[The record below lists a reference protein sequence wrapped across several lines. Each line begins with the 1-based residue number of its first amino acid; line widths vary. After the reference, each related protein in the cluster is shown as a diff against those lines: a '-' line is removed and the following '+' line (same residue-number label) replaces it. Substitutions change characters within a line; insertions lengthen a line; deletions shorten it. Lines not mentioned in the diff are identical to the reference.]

1 MAITLNHLIYDIIGI
16 ASSGSYPNEM
26 KISNEQCKFWIE
38 EVRAQLIGQALN
50 KRDDIHDSWIQYIGC
65 VELEQ
70 VEDSSCCLVDSDCH
84 VLKSVKRIPSTIDTY
99 KDNMIISVT
108 TVEGVSI
115 PKSNPI
121 KQKYQVYNK
130 YTGNSKSWYLKDNY
144 LYIINDQLL
153 SYVSLSGIF
162 ERPSELSAFVECSG
176 EVCFTDSSTYP
187 VSLAIAS
194 QITDIV
200 VKTKA
205 QPFFLF
211 PSDESN
217 DASSVT
223 PKQAIENKNAGT

>member
-1 MAITLNHLIYDIIGI
+1 MITLSHLIYDIIGI

-26 KISNEQCKFWIE
+26 KISNEQCKFWVE

-65 VELEQ
+65 LELEP
-70 VEDSSCCLVDSDCH
+70 VEDTSCCLADSDCH
-84 VLKSVKRIPSTIDTY
+84 ILKSIKRIPSTIDTW

-108 TVEGVSI
+108 TTEGVSI

-121 KQKYQVYNK
+121 RQKYQKYNK
-130 YTGNSKSWYLKDNY
+130 YASNRRSWYLKDNY
-144 LYIINDQLL
+144 LYIINDTMLT
-153 SYVSLSGIF
+153 YASLSGIF
-162 ERPSELSAFVECSG
+162 ETPSELSNFVECSG
-176 EVCFTDSSTYP
+176 ESCFSETETPYP

-217 DASSVT
+217 NANSVT
-223 PKQAIENKNAGT
+223 PKQAMDNNNTNE